1 MLKLLRL
8 QRYGTESS
16 SSGHSHSK
24 GRSDRQAKQ
33 LYYNYNSAM
42 VRACTSSRASR
53 KAGVIFPR
61 VFRADKGGR
70 DPKLNLEIGRM
81 DWRTF

>member
-1 MLKLLRL
+1 
-8 QRYGTESS
+8 
-16 SSGHSHSK
+16 
-24 GRSDRQAKQ
+24 
-33 LYYNYNSAM
+33 M